1 MPQPM
6 QKKPKGVAALNLDET
21 PDESAAAATSEKSDQ
36 SKPDVAYQLALQ
48 YLERGMNQQKI
59 ADQLVQQGISRPAAH
74 SLARKVWKE
83 NLATRSQNVTILI
96 GAGAFFTILGMAFL
110 IPRLMNGN
118 LPTFSP
124 AYLIILFGLY
134 LTIRAYFNWRELR

>member
-1 MPQPM
+1 M
-6 QKKPKGVAALNLDET
+6 QKKPRGIASLDLDET
-21 PDESAAAATSEKSDQ
+21 PELAESVIAETAHQSKSDA
-36 SKPDVAYQLALQ
+36 AYQLALQ

-59 ADQLVQQGISRPAAH
+59 ADQLVQQGISRPAANE
-74 SLARKVWKE
+74 LARKVWKE

-110 IPRLMNGN
+110 IPRLMSGS

-134 LTIRAYFNWRELR
+134 LTVRAYFNWREIR

>member
-6 QKKPKGVAALNLDET
+6 QKKPKGIASLDLDENLDES
-21 PDESAAAATSEKSDQ
+21 EAAATSEKSDQ
-36 SKPDVAYQLALQ
+36 SKPDAAYQLALQ

-59 ADQLVQQGISRPAAH
+59 ADQLVQQGLSRPAANE
-74 SLARKVWKE
+74 LARKVWKE

-110 IPRLMNGN
+110 IPRLMNGG
-118 LPTFSP
+118 LPAFSP

-134 LTIRAYFNWRELR
+134 LTLRAYFNWREIR